1 MNLNKISSLVKQL
14 ESAEAVIIDTDA
26 KFLCTVNVYRAIEE
40 KPDNE
45 LVYITWTDCE
55 ERIYT
60 VKLTEQG
67 LDNAEVVENV
77 IILEDS
83 EGDETAIHLY
93 NLTPKPVI
101 SYWE

>member
-14 ESAEAVIIDTDA
+14 ESAQAVIIDTEA

-55 ERIYT
+55 NRFYT

-67 LDNAEVVENV
+67 LDNAEVVKNV

-83 EGDETAIHLY
+83 EGELTTIHLY
-93 NLTPKPVI
+93 NLSPKPVKNN
-101 SYWE
+101 W

>member
-26 KFLCTVNVYRAIEE
+26 KFLCTVNVYHTIEE
-40 KPDNE
+40 NPDNQM
-45 LVYITWTDCE
+45 VYITWTDE

-60 VKLTEQG
+60 IKLTKQG

-83 EGDETAIHLY
+83 EGDLTTIHLY
-93 NLTPKPVI
+93 NLNPKLI
-101 SYWE
+101 ENNW